1 MALGSKTELIRQA
14 FLYSFGEGYE
24 SRLTKFPDDEVFP
37 QTIKHFD
44 KDGLHYLNSEVQT
57 VQVSN
62 GQSEAQ
68 VTVSCAMCHLC
79 GSLYGKVED
88 IHYVLEYQ
96 PTQSGQTLIHGLNLN
111 SVEF

>member
-14 FLYSFGEGYE
+14 FLCLFGEGYE
-24 SRLTKFPDDEVFP
+24 TRLTKFPEDEVFP

-79 GSLYGKVED
+79 GSLYGKMED

-96 PTQSGQTLIHGLNLN
+96 PTQSGQALIHGLDLNNLGN
-111 SVEF
+111 

>member
-14 FLYSFGEGYE
+14 FLYLFGEGYE
-24 SRLTKFPDDEVFP
+24 NRLTKFPDDEVFP

-44 KDGLHYLNSEVQT
+44 KDGLHCLNFEVQT

-68 VTVSCAMCHLC
+68 VTISCAMCQLC
-79 GSLYGKVED
+79 GALYCKIED

-96 PTQSGQTLIHGLNLN
+96 PTQSGQALIHGLNLN
-111 SVEF
+111 SAEM